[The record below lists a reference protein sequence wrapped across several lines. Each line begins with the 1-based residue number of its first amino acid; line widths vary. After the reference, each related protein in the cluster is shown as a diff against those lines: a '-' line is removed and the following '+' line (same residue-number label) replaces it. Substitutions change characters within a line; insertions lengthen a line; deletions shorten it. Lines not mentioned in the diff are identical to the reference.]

1 MRHGMEEKME
11 QELAV
16 MKEKVLHPG
25 FQLNCHDRM
34 KNPLFEAHDPS
45 MFYDPVS
52 GLYYSYATDA
62 AITSPYRQG
71 IPIRKSR
78 DLVNFEFV
86 GYALSDAAVSEARNN
101 GRYAPTRGFWAPFAE
116 YVNGEYRLYYS
127 ATRAFGSSESRIYL
141 AVADNPEGPFENRG
155 IVVDTWG
162 TDNSYPNAI
171 DPHVADD
178 AGGAK
183 YLVYG
188 SFFGGIY
195 LKELSAET
203 GLSLSGDAHELGQ
216 RIAHKPAGSYIDGPE
231 GAAVIRNP
239 HNGNYYLFLSY
250 GWLGDDYDIRVGLS
264 RRIEGPYRDMDG
276 RNLDG
281 ESLGMKL
288 AGSYCFGSGEP
299 YAAQSEDEV
308 LQLTGTETKSGVK
321 RETVNH
327 PDWHFDGF
335 RGPGHGVPFYNVP
348 ENAYYFVHHVR
359 DGAKALCHEPVKKKD
374 RRSYRMHYMVVRRM
388 YFIHDWPVLSPEPFA
403 GEKGAG
409 EQICRFDIVDG
420 VPVWK
425 EGAAVS
431 DLIPPSKTAL
441 KHTETDREPCSQ
453 GQPWEWIVFSNT
465 DNEIVRGR
473 KDLSV
478 TGVTALIGEA
488 FDFENSTMCRVL
500 CGYTDDGRSVWAK
513 API

>member
-1 MRHGMEEKME
+1 M
-11 QELAV
+11 
-16 MKEKVLHPG
+16 
-25 FQLNCHDRM
+25 
-34 KNPLFEAHDPS
+34 
-45 MFYDPVS
+45 
-52 GLYYSYATDA
+52 
-62 AITSPYRQG
+62 
-71 IPIRKSR
+71 
-78 DLVNFEFV
+78 
-86 GYALSDAAVSEARNN
+86 
-101 GRYAPTRGFWAPFAE
+101 
-116 YVNGEYRLYYS
+116 
-127 ATRAFGSSESRIYL
+127 
-141 AVADNPEGPFENRG
+141 
-155 IVVDTWG
+155 
-162 TDNSYPNAI
+162 
-171 DPHVADD
+171 ADD

-335 RGPGHGVPFYNVP
+335 RG
-348 ENAYYFVHHVR
+348 R
-359 DGAKALCHEPVKKKD
+359 DTVCHFIM
-374 RRSYRMHYMVVRRM
+374 YRRM
-388 YFIHDWPVLSPEPFA
+388 LIILS
-403 GEKGAG
+403 
-409 EQICRFDIVDG
+409 I
-420 VPVWK
+420 
-425 EGAAVS
+425 
-431 DLIPPSKTAL
+431 
-441 KHTETDREPCSQ
+441 
-453 GQPWEWIVFSNT
+453 
-465 DNEIVRGR
+465 
-473 KDLSV
+473 
-478 TGVTALIGEA
+478 
-488 FDFENSTMCRVL
+488 M
-500 CGYTDDGRSVWAK
+500 
-513 API
+513 